1 MSKNNQTVGILQEN
15 LDDDLSWRI
24 KELSL
29 LKNKIPTQKGTE
41 QNVLIKAGI
50 TLLYAH
56 WEGFIKYSAECYLQF
71 VSLQKLKYN
80 ELDYCFIAL
89 CSRKSIN
96 ELLKTKKFELQQEI
110 VKNLLD
116 NLEERAKIP
125 YEGII
130 NTKSNLNF
138 DVFRD
143 ICMIVGI
150 DYKQYETKKNAI
162 DEELL
167 TIRNKIAHGKD
178 LKKDYADFINIYE
191 IVTIL
196 MRNIKDDIL
205 NAAITQRYKRLKIN
219 SSE

>member
-1 MSKNNQTVGILQEN
+1 MSKDNQTVSILQQN
-15 LDDDLSWRI
+15 LDDDFSWRI

-29 LKNKIPTQKGTE
+29 LKNKIPIQKGTE
-41 QNVLIKAGI
+41 QTVLIKAGI

-71 VSLQKLKYN
+71 VSLQKLTYN
-80 ELDYCFIAL
+80 ELNYCFVVL

-96 ELLKTKKFELQQEI
+96 ELLKTKKFELQSKM

-116 NLEERAKIP
+116 NVQKRANIP

-138 DVFRD
+138 EVFHD
-143 ICMIVGI
+143 ICMIIGI
-150 DYKQYETKKNAI
+150 DDKQYETKKNAI

-167 TIRNKIAHGKD
+167 TTRNKIAHGKD
-178 LKKDYADFINIYE
+178 LRKDYEDFLNIYE
-191 IVTIL
+191 IIITL

-205 NAAITQRYKRLKIN
+205 NAAITEKYKRL
-219 SSE
+219 

>member
-1 MSKNNQTVGILQEN
+1 MSKDNQTVSILEQN

-29 LKNKIPTQKGTE
+29 LKNKIPVQKGTE
-41 QNVLIKAGI
+41 QAVLIKAGI

-56 WEGFIKYSAECYLQF
+56 WEGFVKYSAECYLQF
-71 VSLQKLKYN
+71 VSMQRLKYN

-96 ELLKTKKFELQQEI
+96 ELLKTQKFELQQEI

-116 NLEERAKIP
+116 NLEQRAQIP

-138 DVFRD
+138 EVFRD
-143 ICMIVGI
+143 ICVIIGI
-150 DYKQYETKKNAI
+150 DYKQYETNQKAI
-162 DEELL
+162 DEKLL
-167 TIRNKIAHGKD
+167 TVRNKIAHGKD
-178 LKKDYADFINIYE
+178 LKKNYEDFIDIYQ
-191 IVTIL
+191 IVTTL

-205 NAAITQRYKRLKIN
+205 NAAITERYKRTL
-219 SSE
+219 

>member
-1 MSKNNQTVGILQEN
+1 MSKDNQTVSILQQN
-15 LDDDLSWRI
+15 LDEDFSWRI

-29 LKNKIPTQKGTE
+29 LKSKIPRQKGTE
-41 QNVLIKAGI
+41 QNVLIRAGI

-71 VSLQKLKYN
+71 VSLQRLKYN

-89 CSRKSIN
+89 ASRKSIS
-96 ELLKTKKFELQQEI
+96 ELIKTNKFELQQEM

-116 NLEERAKIP
+116 SLEERANIP
-125 YEGII
+125 YSGVI

-138 DVFRD
+138 EVFRD
-143 ICMIVGI
+143 ICMIIGI
-150 DYKQYETKKNAI
+150 DDRKYETKKNAI

-167 TIRNKIAHGKD
+167 TIRNKIAHGKY
-178 LKKDYADFINIYE
+178 LSKDYKEFMEIYQ
-191 IVTIL
+191 IVITL

-205 NAAITQRYKRLKIN
+205 NAAITEKYKRV
-219 SSE
+219 